1 MAKKL
6 YDIAVASGSYT
17 DVEGN
22 KKNRYATIGVVMQG
36 DDGNAFAIL
45 ERNANLAGF
54 PYDATKGNSVVASLF
69 KPDASGQT
77 QAPQRNQSP
86 AEMKDDIPF

>member
-6 YDIAVASGSYT
+6 YDIAVANGSYT

-22 KKNRYATIGVVMQG
+22 KKNRYATIGVVMQS

-69 KPDASGQT
+69 KPDGQA

>member
-6 YDIAVASGSYT
+6 YDIAVANGSYT

-22 KKNRYATIGVVMQG
+22 KKNRYANIGVVMQT

-45 ERNANLAGF
+45 ERNVNLAGF
-54 PYDATKGNSVVASLF
+54 PYDAEKGNSVIASLF
-69 KPDASGQT
+69 QPDSQTRGQKQTPNSAS
-77 QAPQRNQSP
+77 
-86 AEMKDDIPF
+86 EMKDDIPF

>member
-6 YDIAVASGSYT
+6 YDIAVANGSYT

-22 KKNRYATIGVVMQG
+22 KKNRYANIGVVMQS

-69 KPDASGQT
+69 KPDGQA
-77 QAPQRNQSP
+77 QAPQRNQSLS
-86 AEMKDDIPF
+86 EMKDDIPF